1 MLGEIREVKRNKIKA
16 MVIRVKCSVEELP
29 ALLGRSYGKLTT
41 YMGRKGSIPAGAP
54 YVAYFNQDMN
64 NLEVEIGIPTAIYMP
79 DADGMI
85 MSGIPEGNFVSGLY
99 TGTYSGLKEA
109 YGQMAA
115 YVAKHKLVIQ
125 GAAYE
130 SYLNDPV
137 NTSEEDLLTEI
148 LFQVG

>member
-16 MVIRVKCSVEELP
+16 MVIRGKCSVEELP
-29 ALLGRSYGKLTT
+29 ALLGSSYGKLMT
-41 YMGRKGSIPAGAP
+41 YMSQKGSIPAGAP
-54 YVAYFNQDMN
+54 YVAYFNQDMT
-64 NLEVEIGIPTAIYMP
+64 NLEVEIGIPTAIYMS

-99 TGTYSGLKEA
+99 TGAYSGLEEA

-115 YVAKHKLVIQ
+115 YVAEHKLVIQ

>member
-1 MLGEIREVKRNKIKA
+1 M
-16 MVIRVKCSVEELP
+16 
-29 ALLGRSYGKLTT
+29 T
-41 YMGRKGSIPAGAP
+41 
-54 YVAYFNQDMN
+54 
-64 NLEVEIGIPTAIYMP
+64 NLEVEIGIPTAIYMS

-99 TGTYSGLKEA
+99 TGAYSGLEEA
-109 YGQMAA
+109 YDQMAA
-115 YVAKHKLVIQ
+115 YVAEHKLVIQ

-137 NTSEEDLLTEI
+137 NISEEDLLTEI